1 MLDGRPAGSAAAL
14 TAGGDTR
21 PGQPGTVTLV
31 TGGGSGIGAALC
43 RMVAAPGQAVLVHT
57 GSNRAGAE
65 AVAAELRAAGAEAEA
80 GVQALDA
87 PGAGAALVERAVA
100 RWGRLDRL
108 VHVAGRADRRPFGDL
123 DEAGFDAAVA
133 VNARSFLT
141 LARAALPW
149 LRAAPCGRV
158 VSTGSF
164 LSHVFRP
171 AAGHFPAT
179 AAAKA
184 ALVALTRSLAA
195 QLAPDGVT
203 VNCVVPGV
211 IRKDAGRHSALTPE
225 ARAGTLAAIPL
236 GRLGT
241 PEEVAAVIAFLL
253 SPAAGYVT
261 GQCWHV
267 DGGLTL

>member
-1 MLDGRPAGSAAAL
+1 ML
-14 TAGGDTR
+14 
-21 PGQPGTVTLV
+21 
-31 TGGGSGIGAALC
+31 
-43 RMVAAPGQAVLVHT
+43 AAPGRAVLVHT
-57 GSNRAGAE
+57 GTDRDAAE
-65 AVAAELRAAGAEAEA
+65 AVAAEVRAAGAAA
-80 GVQALDA
+80 AVAIQPFGL
-87 PGAGAALVERAVA
+87 PGAGTGLVADAVA
-100 RWGRLDRL
+100 RWGQLDQV
-108 VHVAGRADRRPFGDL
+108 VHVAGRADRRPFGVL
-123 DEAGFDAAVA
+123 DEAGFDDAMA
-133 VNARSFLT
+133 VNARAFLN
-141 LARAALPW
+141 LATAALPY
-149 LRAAPCGRV
+149 LRASPAGRV

-164 LSHVFRP
+164 LADVFRP

-184 ALVALTRSLAA
+184 ALAALTRSLAA

-211 IRKDAGRHSALTPE
+211 IRKAPSQHTALTE
-225 ARAGTLAAIPL
+225 DGRARVLAAIPL

-261 GQCWHV
+261 GQCLHV

>member
-1 MLDGRPAGSAAAL
+1 MTGGPAW
-14 TAGGDTR
+14 D
-21 PGQPGTVTLV
+21 GTVTVV

-43 RMVAAPGQAVLVHT
+43 RGIAAPGRAVLVHT

-65 AVAAELRAAGAEAEA
+65 AVAAELRAAGADAA
-80 GVQALDA
+80 VAVQAFDA
-87 PGAGAALVERAVA
+87 PGAGAALVADAAA
-100 RWGRLDRL
+100 RWGRLDQV
-108 VHVAGRADRRPFGDL
+108 VHVAGRADRRPFGEL

-133 VNARSFLT
+133 VNARSFLG
-141 LARAALPW
+141 LATAALPW
-149 LRAAPCGRV
+149 LRAAPHGRV

-164 LSHVFRP
+164 LADVFRP

-184 ALVALTRSLAA
+184 ALAALTRSLAA

-211 IRKDAGRHSALTPE
+211 IQKEAGRHSALTPA
-225 ARAGTLAAIPL
+225 ARAGALAAIPL

-261 GQCWHV
+261 GQCLHV